1 MYIYIYVTVPVEPT
15 AEVRVVHLG
24 GFEISFIYK
33 LYVPVG
39 DCNYEKEEKKK
50 EKEKKEKGEEKK
62 KEKKQGERQLR
73 TVLLF
78 SLLLA
83 RCLPLSGLRF
93 FLRPRSPPSR
103 FFSSSSLCLISSP
116 ASQSLSSP
124 APRFL
129 ILIFPKRFRAL
140 RRGWLPIRPL
150 LPRLSRSPLLS
161 HPRSPF
167 ILDHW
172 ILALYNTPP
181 KRNEQTASFPSF
193 RDLVEQKR
201 T

>member
-1 MYIYIYVTVPVEPT
+1 MKK
-15 AEVRVVHLG
+15 RKKKRKRRKKKRG
-24 GFEISFIYK
+24 K
-33 LYVPVG
+33 
-39 DCNYEKEEKKK
+39 KKK
-50 EKEKKEKGEEKK
+50 E
-62 KEKKQGERQLR
+62 KEKKQGERQPR

-103 FFSSSSLCLISSP
+103 FFSSSSLSLISSP

>member
-1 MYIYIYVTVPVEPT
+1 M
-15 AEVRVVHLG
+15 HLG

-62 KEKKQGERQLR
+62 KEKKQGERQPR

-78 SLLLA
+78 SLLLVA
-83 RCLPLSGLRF
+83 CSLSGLRF

-181 KRNEQTASFPSF
+181 KRTEQTASFPSF

>member
-1 MYIYIYVTVPVEPT
+1 M
-15 AEVRVVHLG
+15 VHLG

-62 KEKKQGERQLR
+62 RKGKEARR
-73 TVLLF
+73 AAASNRSPLLVV
-78 SLLLA
+78 A

-103 FFSSSSLCLISSP
+103 FFSSSSLSLISSP

>member
-50 EKEKKEKGEEKK
+50 GKGEKRKGGRKK
-62 KEKKQGERQLR
+62 KRKRSKESGSFEP
-73 TVLLF
+73 F
-78 SLLLA
+78 SSS
-83 RCLPLSGLRF
+83 RCCLPLSGLRF

-181 KRNEQTASFPSF
+181 KRTEQTASFPSF